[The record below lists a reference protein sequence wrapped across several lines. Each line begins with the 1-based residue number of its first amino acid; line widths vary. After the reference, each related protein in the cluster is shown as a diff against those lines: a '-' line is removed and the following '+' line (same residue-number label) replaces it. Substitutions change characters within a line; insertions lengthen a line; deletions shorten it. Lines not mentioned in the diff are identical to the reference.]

1 MSGEKE
7 LLLSLPLDNKER
19 EWMKERLRTLSVRE
33 EYQLAAAV
41 WRSDRLSRLASQD
54 RDERLE
60 SVLRQ
65 KPENLAREAV
75 NCLLSLEEYNV
86 LCPAGSY
93 ESLGECYLKYYT
105 DIPPEAWLFM
115 DLEQIGEN
123 YESCHPGLF
132 IGGCYVPYPRQ
143 EPEQLYHGTN
153 LESLPKGDWSLRLKL
168 ASPANPEGVWLR
180 LPDYSPLNGWMAGE
194 VEMALQ
200 ALSADSP
207 QDCVLL
213 EAQCIIPELQE
224 SAEQYEDLEQL
235 VRDGNDLGY
244 VLDEQGQGQP
254 NFLEKYFAAMELERC
269 DTIAMALDIAQNLNC
284 YDMVLAGQEKA
295 YGQKKIEK
303 LVNLCA
309 DPVIALDCVRL
320 KEYGLSLLEQE
331 GYVLNTKGTAYIR
344 RNSQKFYFE
353 HTASRT
359 EPGVTMN

>member
-65 KPENLAREAV
+65 KPEDLAREAV

-132 IGGCYVPYPRQ
+132 IGDCYVSYPRQ
-143 EPEQLYHGTN
+143 EPEQLYRGTD
-153 LESLPKGDWSLRLKL
+153 LESLPKGDWSLRLRL
-168 ASPANPEGVWLR
+168 ASPANPEGIWLR
-180 LPDYSPLNGWMAGE
+180 LPDYSREIFRVKDQITGAFNILLNGFITSGI
-194 VEMALQ
+194 
-200 ALSADSP
+200 D
-207 QDCVLL
+207 
-213 EAQCIIPELQE
+213 
-224 SAEQYEDLEQL
+224 
-235 VRDGNDLGY
+235 
-244 VLDEQGQGQP
+244 
-254 NFLEKYFAAMELERC
+254 K
-269 DTIAMALDIAQNLNC
+269 NC
-284 YDMVLAGQEKA
+284 YFTILYTQGRAPANSIFSVSFT
-295 YGQKKIEK
+295 K
-303 LVNLCA
+303 L
-309 DPVIALDCVRL
+309 
-320 KEYGLSLLEQE
+320 S
-331 GYVLNTKGTAYIR
+331 T
-344 RNSQKFYFE
+344 
-353 HTASRT
+353 SRT
-359 EPGVTMN
+359 PFPNEI